1 MRASFYEC
9 DVTPPLGGFLWGH
22 YSEAYAKEVHNN
34 LYAKAVVI
42 EDGDDLAA
50 ILVIDSC
57 VLPPEMHDIV
67 TKRIFEYTGITADK
81 VCIASNHA
89 HWGAPI
95 SDSPELGCY
104 ADATYKDVFFRLC
117 ADAVILAYR
126 RLDEVEIKFG
136 TSQAPGLA
144 FSRNFE
150 TESGKYVCHGR
161 NRTDVKRAL
170 SSPDESLPIIM
181 FERNGQPIGCISSF
195 ACHQCSVNEKICGYS
210 GDYAS
215 VMSEQLKK
223 KYGKSFVNLFLIGTC
238 GDVNHVNPNK
248 NEEYKSYRGIGMALA
263 EFFEN
268 SIATA
273 KPIAEGGVKSVK
285 EYINVKR
292 RSADIMEHVEEM
304 QRLTELKSYMRLRN
318 LTYYVSKP
326 EPESTDLAVQCIKIG
341 DILIACL
348 PGEVYSA
355 FGKKI
360 KENSPFKNTIV
371 VENCNTYCGYLPTA
385 EAFNPEKNDLYETS
399 LCYHSCHVPE
409 AGDMVSDKALELAKN
424 IK

>member
-22 YSEAYAKEVHNN
+22 YSEVYAKEVFNN
-34 LYAKAVVI
+34 LFAKAVVI
-42 EDGDDLAA
+42 EDGEDLAA

-95 SDSPELGCY
+95 SDSPEIGCY

-126 RLDEVEIKFG
+126 RLDDVEVKFG

-170 SSPDESLPIIM
+170 SSPDESLPVIM
-181 FERNGQPIGCISSF
+181 FERNGKPIGCISSF
-195 ACHQCSVNEKICGYS
+195 ACHQCSVNEKIIGYS

-215 VMSEQLKK
+215 VMSAELKK
-223 KYGKSFVNLFLIGTC
+223 KYGKNFVNLFLVGTC
-238 GDVNHVNPNK
+238 GDINHVNPDK
-248 NEEYKSYRGIGMALA
+248 SQEYKAYRGIGMALA

-268 SIATA
+268 SIASA
-273 KPIAEGGVKSVK
+273 EPISEGGVKSVK

-292 RSADIMEHVEEM
+292 RSADLQENLDEIK
-304 QRLTELKSYMRLRN
+304 RLAAAKSYMRLRN
-318 LTYYVSKP
+318 LTYYVSRN

-341 DILIACL
+341 DTLIACL

-360 KENSPFKNTIV
+360 KANSPFKNTIV

-409 AGDMVSDKALELAKN
+409 AGDMVSDKALELANN